1 MEKLNQIVQSAINLS
16 ASDLHLSVGLPPILR
31 VDGELRR
38 QNEEILTNNEII
50 EFAKKL
56 TTETEWNSFQE
67 KGEVDFSFSNEEHQ
81 RFRVNLFL
89 QSGKTS
95 LAMRPIS
102 SNIPSL
108 QDLSLPNVI
117 SQIVEAPH
125 GLILVTGPT
134 GSGKSTTLASMVDYI
149 NQTKRKHIITLED
162 PIEYVHTHKNSVIQQ
177 REVGT
182 DTESFANG
190 LRASLRQDPDIILV
204 GELRDLETIS
214 TAITAA
220 ETGHLVLATLH
231 TSSAVATVERIV
243 DVFPAEQQ
251 GKIRLQFANVLVG
264 AISQKLFPRMDTK
277 GRIVATEI
285 LLNNAAVA
293 NMIRTDKIHQLPSV
307 MQTSKAQGMHTFQTS
322 LTELV
327 RKGILS
333 KSSVAPYVEER
344 IM

>member
-1 MEKLNQIVQSAINLS
+1 MEKLYQTLQSALKLN
-16 ASDLHLSVGLPPILR
+16 ASDLHLSAGLPPIYR
-31 VDGELRR
+31 IDGELSR
-38 QNEEILTNNEII
+38 QNEEIITNNEII

-56 TTETEWNSFQE
+56 TSEAQWNVFEE
-67 KGEVDFSFSNEEHQ
+67 KGEVDFSYSDEDHQ
-81 RFRVNLFL
+81 RYRVNLFF
-89 QSGKTS
+89 QSGNAS
-95 LAMRPIS
+95 LAIRPIS
-102 SNIPSL
+102 TNIPTL
-108 QDLSLPNVI
+108 QDLRLPSVI

-177 REVGT
+177 REVGS

-231 TSSAVATVERIV
+231 TSSAIATVERIV

-264 AISQKLFPRMDTK
+264 AISQKLFSRIDTQ

-307 MQTSKAQGMHTFQTS
+307 MQTSRAQGMHTFQTS
-322 LTELV
+322 LMELV
-327 RKGILS
+327 KKGILP

>member
-1 MEKLNQIVQSAINLS
+1 MEKLNQIVQSAININ

-31 VDGELRR
+31 IDGELRR
-38 QNEEILTNNEII
+38 QNEEIITNDEII
-50 EFAKKL
+50 EFGKNL
-56 TTETEWNSFQE
+56 TTETQWNSFQV
-67 KGEVDFSFSNEEHQ
+67 KGEVDFSFSNEENQ

-95 LAMRPIS
+95 LAIRPIS
-102 SNIPSL
+102 MNIPSL

-162 PIEYVHTHKNSVIQQ
+162 PIEYIHTHKNSVIQQ

-264 AISQKLFPRMDTK
+264 AISQKLFPRIDTK

-327 RKGILS
+327 RNGILS